1 MSPMVAE
8 GPGGGAEEAAGG
20 PAGGIRRRVTIG
32 NRLGL
37 HARAAA
43 RFVQLA
49 GSFEAEITVT
59 KGGQTVPGISILGL
73 MMLAA
78 SPGDAIEIGAA
89 GIEAEEAVR
98 ALSALIENKF
108 EED

>member
-1 MSPMVAE
+1 MDAE
-8 GPGGGAEEAAGG
+8 PPG
-20 PAGGIRRRVTIG
+20 GGIRRRATIG

-43 RFVQLA
+43 RFVELA
-49 GSFEAEITVT
+49 GSFDAEITVT

-89 GIEAEEAVR
+89 GPEADKAVG
-98 ALSALIENKF
+98 ALIALIENKF

>member
-1 MSPMVAE
+1 MDAE
-8 GPGGGAEEAAGG
+8 RPGGQED
-20 PAGGIRRRVTIG
+20 GIRLQVTID
-32 NRLGL
+32 NQLGL

-49 GSFEAEITVT
+49 GSFDAEITVT

-78 SPGDAIEIGAA
+78 SPGEAIEIGAA
-89 GIEAEEAVR
+89 GPEAEKAVR

>member
-1 MSPMVAE
+1 MDTE
-8 GPGGGAEEAAGG
+8 RPGGGGQTHGG
-20 PAGGIRRRVTIG
+20 PAGGICLQVTIG

-49 GSFEAEITVT
+49 GNFDAEITVT
-59 KGGQTVPGISILGL
+59 KGGQTVPGTSILGL

-78 SPGDAIEIGAA
+78 SPGDAIEIGAT
-89 GIEAEEAVR
+89 GPEAEKAVQ
-98 ALSALIENKF
+98 ALSALIDDKF

>member
-1 MSPMVAE
+1 MDAE
-8 GPGGGAEEAAGG
+8 PPCGGGADGVPPGG
-20 PAGGIRRRVTIG
+20 VRNRVTIG

-43 RFVQLA
+43 KFVQLA

-78 SPGDAIEIGAA
+78 SPGDAIDIGAA
-89 GIEAEEAVR
+89 GPEAEKAVR
-98 ALSALIENKF
+98 ALTALIENKF

>member
-1 MSPMVAE
+1 MDAE
-8 GPGGGAEEAAGG
+8 RPGGSAEQNPGG

-49 GSFEAEITVT
+49 GNFDAEITVT
-59 KGGQTVPGISILGL
+59 KGGQTVPGTSILGL

-78 SPGDAIEIGAA
+78 SPGDAIEIGAD
-89 GIEAEEAVR
+89 GPEAEKAVH
-98 ALSALIENKF
+98 ALSALIDNKF